1 MLLAALAAFAAVGV
15 FLLGFAVAA
24 LLARRRYLNYARRV
38 AALND
43 EMERRLIKLGV
54 GLGIGA

>member
-1 MLLAALAAFAAVGV
+1 VLLAALAVFAAVGV

-24 LLARRRYLNYARRV
+24 LLARRRYLSYARRV

>member
-1 MLLAALAAFAAVGV
+1 MLLGVIALFAAVGV

-24 LLARRRYLNYARRV
+24 RLARRRHLSYARRV

>member
-1 MLLAALAAFAAVGV
+1 MLLAALAVFAAVGV
-15 FLLGFAVAA
+15 FLLGFAFAA
-24 LLARRRYLNYARRV
+24 RLARRRCLAYARRV
-38 AALND
+38 AAQND

>member
-1 MLLAALAAFAAVGV
+1 MLLAAVALFAAVGI
-15 FLLGFAVAA
+15 FLLGFAIAA
-24 LLARRRYLNYARRV
+24 RLGRLRYLAYARRV